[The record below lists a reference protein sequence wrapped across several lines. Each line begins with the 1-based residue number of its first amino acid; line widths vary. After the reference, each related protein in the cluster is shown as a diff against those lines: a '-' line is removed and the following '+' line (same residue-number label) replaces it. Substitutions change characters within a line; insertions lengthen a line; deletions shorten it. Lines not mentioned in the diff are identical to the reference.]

1 MAVTPLIFNVF
12 YKDAYNAVHDFDTHT
27 FKCAFT
33 NTAPDAATDGV
44 LADITQISAANG
56 YSAGGVTLDNVTLS
70 RTGSTAKVTID
81 DEVFTAS
88 SGSVGPFE
96 HFVIY
101 NDTAAGDPLVCY
113 ITRDEGATT
122 LSDGESITL
131 DFNATTGIL
140 THGAAA

>member
-1 MAVTPLIFNVF
+1 MPVTPVIFDCF
-12 YKDAYNAVHDFDTHT
+12 YENAYNGVHDFDTHT

-33 NTAPDAATDGV
+33 NTTPTAASDAQLT
-44 LADITQISAANG
+44 DITEITAGNG
-56 YSAGGVTLDNVTLS
+56 YAAGGVTLDNVSVT

-81 DEVFTAS
+81 DEVITAS
-88 SGSVGPFE
+88 GGSIGPFE

-101 NDTAAGDPLVCY
+101 NDTATGDPLVCY
-113 ITRDEGATT
+113 ITRAEGTTT

-131 DFNATTGIL
+131 DFNATNGVI

>member
-1 MAVTPLIFNVF
+1 MAVTPVIFNVF
-12 YKDAYNAVHDFDTHT
+12 YEDAYNAVHDFDTHT

-33 NTAPDAATDGV
+33 NTTPDAATNGV
-44 LADITQISAANG
+44 LADITQITAGNG
-56 YSAGGVTLDNVTLS
+56 YVAGGVTLDNVTLT
-70 RTGSTAKVTID
+70 RTGAVAKVTID

-88 SGSVGPFE
+88 GGSVGPFE

-101 NDTAAGDPLVCY
+101 NDTATGDPLVCY
-113 ITRDEGATT
+113 ITRAEGATT

-131 DFNATTGIL
+131 DFNATNGVL